1 MSESE
6 FISSLENLGLSI
18 SDEQINKFRVYASE
32 LLSYNEHTN
41 LTAIRNIDEVY
52 LKHFYDSLTIYKVYR
67 FSNESVLD
75 IGTGAGF
82 PGIVLKIIYPNLNIT
97 LVDSLQKRVNF
108 LNTVIKSLQLKDIKA
123 LHERVENLEV
133 KHYDIIT
140 TRAVANLSKLLQYT
154 NKLIDT
160 KTLFIPLKANIEDE
174 LKQAKNEFVKY
185 HLELVKQETFFLPIE
200 HSIRNIL
207 VIKKKS

>member
-1 MSESE
+1 M
-6 FISSLENLGLSI
+6 
-18 SDEQINKFRVYASE
+18 
-32 LLSYNEHTN
+32 
-41 LTAIRNIDEVY
+41 
-52 LKHFYDSLTIYKVYR
+52 
-67 FSNESVLD
+67 
-75 IGTGAGF
+75 
-82 PGIVLKIIYPNLNIT
+82 YPNLNIT

-108 LNTVIKSLQLKDIKA
+108 LNTVIDSLQLKDIKA

-133 KHYDIIT
+133 KHYDVIT